1 MENKQ
6 KKQFKNKALY
16 SYLILVF
23 IISIASLEYKYNA
36 NLFKNGY
43 ISKIIFSMV
52 VSIYPVYITI
62 KHYSNILAKSFKP
75 TNVVILLLV
84 SFIPVLFSQEN
95 YIDRI
100 YAWFHYL
107 FLVGLPEELFFRV
120 YLTEQFNE
128 GLLQYWKISNVSAY
142 IISSLFANVL
152 WGVSHIIFPL
162 VNNVNNLEP
171 LWSYITFGIGNGW
184 LFTAL
189 FLIFRKNAL
198 VPVVFH
204 AVMDMC
210 NKLL

>member
-84 SFIPVLFSQEN
+84 SFIPVLFFSRRL
-95 YIDRI
+95 Y
-100 YAWFHYL
+100 
-107 FLVGLPEELFFRV
+107 
-120 YLTEQFNE
+120 
-128 GLLQYWKISNVSAY
+128 
-142 IISSLFANVL
+142 
-152 WGVSHIIFPL
+152 
-162 VNNVNNLEP
+162 
-171 LWSYITFGIGNGW
+171 
-184 LFTAL
+184 
-189 FLIFRKNAL
+189 
-198 VPVVFH
+198 
-204 AVMDMC
+204 
-210 NKLL
+210 